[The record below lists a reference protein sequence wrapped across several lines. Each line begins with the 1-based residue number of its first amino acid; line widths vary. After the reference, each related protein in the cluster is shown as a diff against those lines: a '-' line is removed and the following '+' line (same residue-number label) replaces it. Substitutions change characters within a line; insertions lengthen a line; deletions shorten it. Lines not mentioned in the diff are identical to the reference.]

1 MLGIKWLLFTVLRNN
16 MIHAQ
21 NKLKGKICS
30 TYSFLMSNMKNNSL
44 LNMYC
49 YS

>member
-21 NKLKGKICS
+21 NKLKGKKYVLPI
-30 TYSFLMSNMKNNSL
+30 
-44 LNMYC
+44 
-49 YS
+49 